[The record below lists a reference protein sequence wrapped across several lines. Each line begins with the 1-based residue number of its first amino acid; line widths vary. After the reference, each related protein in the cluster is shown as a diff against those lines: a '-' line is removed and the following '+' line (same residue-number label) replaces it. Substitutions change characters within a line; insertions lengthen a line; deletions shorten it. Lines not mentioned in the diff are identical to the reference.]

1 MEVSSERD
9 ARGREKEGR
18 RERCGGRERGRER
31 DAGVGIHL
39 PNTYVCFSSSL
50 ASPSRRRSTL
60 PTPSALYS
68 IIPLTLARAARAW
81 RFTLNAGP
89 LPPVPQRRARVL
101 PRGDRRRRRKLWE
114 KGEGWRERERGD
126 VCASLSRSLPRVL
139 TRPTEEKIVR
149 KYADTKR
156 NGGPIRANVSRDK
169 KEISSI
175 PAFRSRT
182 PRFRARF
189 RSQLSRLFAE
199 FSNFPPCS
207 LSLSLSHLFRE
218 FSCRSCGMNGNGRH
232 ARVYGHVLFSIY
244 LCGLTWSKERPRA
257 NWFLSVLSGRG
268 RTRHGNLV
276 TRGGD
281 EIKNRESNF
290 LAPRNYIFFPA

>member
-39 PNTYVCFSSSL
+39 PDTYVCFSSSL
-50 ASPSRRRSTL
+50 ASPSHRRSTL

-114 KGEGWRERERGD
+114 KGEGWREREREETC
-126 VCASLSRSLPRVL
+126 VPPPLALSLVFSRDRQRRRSSENTRIRNATAGQYAPTFRATKKRFPRSLPFDREPL
-139 TRPTEEKIVR
+139 
-149 KYADTKR
+149 
-156 NGGPIRANVSRDK
+156 
-169 KEISSI
+169 
-175 PAFRSRT
+175 AFVHAFVPSF
-182 PRFRARF
+182 PGYLPNFRIF
-189 RSQLSRLFAE
+189 RLAL
-199 FSNFPPCS
+199 S
-207 LSLSLSHLFRE
+207 LSLSLISF
-218 FSCRSCGMNGNGRH
+218 
-232 ARVYGHVLFSIY
+232 A
-244 LCGLTWSKERPRA
+244 
-257 NWFLSVLSGRG
+257 
-268 RTRHGNLV
+268 
-276 TRGGD
+276 
-281 EIKNRESNF
+281 NF
-290 LAPRNYIFFPA
+290 LADLAG